1 MGTKFF
7 TIEVCA
13 VHAQFPPYAR
23 QPGNREDPVTINDHM
38 RPKVDIS
45 RIELILLF
53 LAALTVR
60 IAYTIWLSSDPSL
73 FLAEDSSYFLQLA
86 DNLAASGRFV
96 AGELGTFSPETE
108 RVPGYFLF
116 VALVKA
122 VFGASPVTIAVIQSL
137 IDSGTVVLIALI
149 CRPAGRTISILAGA
163 LTAIW
168 PNLVIHSALVLTDT
182 LFVFLLTA
190 TLLFCMRYLS
200 RPSSTL
206 AIGIGLLL
214 GCAMMTRAIVQF
226 LPPIFATIILITAW
240 RHGIGARR
248 TLLSVILFSVATAI
262 PTAPILYRNITQY
275 SAFALTAQGG
285 NHLMNWVVPMVRVY
299 GEGIAFGTAS
309 SEIQSR
315 FATDPRAARTVD
327 LNAFEE
333 NKRRADFALRQLS
346 SQPIGPVIGAWVRG
360 MVINLAA
367 PAVAIEPRMRR
378 QRQESFLDAKGG
390 LAERT
395 LAWLHDS
402 PPLWLTVVLF
412 GFAGSAV
419 TILLQIWGF
428 ARLASLAPWPAAFC
442 AGLVLYFLLIMG
454 PVASPK
460 YRLPLEPVMAGLI
473 ALAMADL
480 NIRVRHRHSRKL

>member
-1 MGTKFF
+1 MKP
-7 TIEVCA
+7 
-13 VHAQFPPYAR
+13 Q
-23 QPGNREDPVTINDHM
+23 
-38 RPKVDIS
+38 VDLS
-45 RIELILLF
+45 RTELFLLF

-60 IAYTIWLSSDPSL
+60 IAYTFWLSHDPSL

-86 DNLAASGRFV
+86 DNLIASGRFV

-116 VALVKA
+116 AALIKV
-122 VFGASPVTIAVIQSL
+122 VFGASPVAIAAIQSL

-149 CRPAGRTISILAGA
+149 CKPAGRTISMLAGA
-163 LTAIW
+163 LAAIW
-168 PNLVIHSALVLTDT
+168 PNLVIHSALALTDT

-200 RPSSTL
+200 RPSAAL
-206 AIGIGLLL
+206 ATGIGLLL

-240 RHGIGARR
+240 RHGMGARR
-248 TLLSVILFSVATAI
+248 TFLSVILFSVATAI
-262 PTAPILYRNITQY
+262 PTAPLLYRNITQY

-299 GEGIAFGTAS
+299 GEGVAFGTAS

-315 FATDPRAARTVD
+315 FSDEPLAAQAGE

-333 NKRRADFALRQLS
+333 DKRRADFALRQLS
-346 SQPIGPVIGAWVRG
+346 SQPIVPVIGAWVRG

-367 PAVAIEPRMRR
+367 PAVAIEPQMRR
-378 QRQESFLDAKGG
+378 QQQESFLEAKGG
-390 LAERT
+390 LAVRT
-395 LAWLHDS
+395 LVWMHAS
-402 PPLWLTVVLF
+402 PPLWLTVILF

-419 TILLQIWGF
+419 TLLLQIWGF
-428 ARLASLAPWPAAFC
+428 ARLASLYPWTAAFC

-460 YRLPLEPVMAGLI
+460 YRLPLEPMIIGLI
-473 ALAMADL
+473 ALAIADL
-480 NIRVRHRHSRKL
+480 NIRVRRRRSRKL